1 MNLFYIL
8 FLILF
13 PSISG
18 IITYFVSKKCEKLRE
33 VFSIGLTVLEMIIMI
48 VLLVTFKNGPTN
60 YHLDHLCGMGLT
72 FSLNYFNLIYAFMS
86 VFLWLMT
93 IVFSK
98 QYMLKYLHKGR
109 YYLFY
114 LITLSGVM
122 GVFLSGDLMTTF
134 IFFEIMSF
142 SSYPLIIH
150 DEKEESKKAGL
161 TYLSIAVVSGMI
173 LLMGLFIVYNQI
185 GTLDFNMIR
194 EVMKTQKLSNEL
206 FIGGIL
212 VLIGFGAKA
221 GMYPLHIWLPKAH
234 AVAPAPASALLS
246 GIMTKTGVYGII
258 ILAANLFYGNQAF
271 GLILL
276 VFAIITMV
284 LGAVLALFSVNLKRT
299 LACSSMSQIGFILT
313 GLAFMVLLKEEG
325 SIAAF
330 GSLLHMINHSFIKL
344 VLFMCA
350 GVVVMNIH
358 ALNLNDIQGFGRK
371 KPFLMVMFLLGSL
384 GIMGIPLFNG
394 YVSKT
399 MIHESI
405 LEFIKVNELS
415 GGVYVGYKVVEYLF
429 LFSGGLTIA
438 YMTKL
443 FVCLF
448 IEKNKTRQE
457 EFDQMKNYLSP
468 VNKIVFV
475 VSGIMILVIGVLPN
489 VMDIKLLN
497 LTNEFFNVEVISEKI
512 NFFSFENLKGALI
525 SILIGAAVYFLLVHF
540 VFENKKKQYLDLWPK
555 YLDLEKCIYVP
566 TLKGFYLMLA
576 YLFRTL
582 DLLFDG
588 VVFVFRKTFLRSHAY
603 RYQHLHL
610 AYRIGHLFDRKN
622 SKDPNKYAKKAQSI
636 YDAVFSIQR
645 EVNSSFTF
653 ALAMICL
660 GIVIIISFILIL

>member
-313 GLAFMVLLKEEG
+313 
-325 SIAAF
+325 
-330 GSLLHMINHSFIKL
+330 
-344 VLFMCA
+344 
-350 GVVVMNIH
+350 
-358 ALNLNDIQGFGRK
+358 
-371 KPFLMVMFLLGSL
+371 
-384 GIMGIPLFNG
+384 
-394 YVSKT
+394 
-399 MIHESI
+399 
-405 LEFIKVNELS
+405 
-415 GGVYVGYKVVEYLF
+415 
-429 LFSGGLTIA
+429 
-438 YMTKL
+438 
-443 FVCLF
+443 
-448 IEKNKTRQE
+448 
-457 EFDQMKNYLSP
+457 
-468 VNKIVFV
+468 
-475 VSGIMILVIGVLPN
+475 
-489 VMDIKLLN
+489 
-497 LTNEFFNVEVISEKI
+497 
-512 NFFSFENLKGALI
+512 
-525 SILIGAAVYFLLVHF
+525 
-540 VFENKKKQYLDLWPK
+540 
-555 YLDLEKCIYVP
+555 
-566 TLKGFYLMLA
+566 
-576 YLFRTL
+576 
-582 DLLFDG
+582 
-588 VVFVFRKTFLRSHAY
+588 
-603 RYQHLHL
+603 
-610 AYRIGHLFDRKN
+610 
-622 SKDPNKYAKKAQSI
+622 
-636 YDAVFSIQR
+636 
-645 EVNSSFTF
+645 
-653 ALAMICL
+653 
-660 GIVIIISFILIL
+660 